1 MPPSRPPRSGRTSR
15 PCSPWK
21 DELKNCKVG
30 SAITQTSTGEWLLHY
45 KQPNESDV
53 IRAQQYAL
61 NSRYGAHEQ
70 SEPWQ
75 GRKRINDENRSGPP
89 Q

>member
-1 MPPSRPPRSGRTSR
+1 
-15 PCSPWK
+15 
-21 DELKNCKVG
+21 
-30 SAITQTSTGEWLLHY
+30 
-45 KQPNESDV
+45 V